1 MDRPTFPTDSKHL
14 IDESPDLKTRG
25 LDQFVK
31 SFEGFLTKNQQF
43 AKHEYYKH
51 KAEILREL
59 LKSIQK
65 LNKTMPLNDKTIK
78 MLLNSS
84 VGNTIPESSRNYED
98 SQLVL
103 REVFNTFSKRIHPLE
118 IEFSDDDGEE
128 PIKSK
133 SNFKKIRRN

>member
-1 MDRPTFPTDSKHL
+1 MDRPAFPTDAIHPN
-14 IDESPDLKTRG
+14 DEAPDLKARS

-31 SFEGFLTKNQQF
+31 SFEGFVGKSQQF

-51 KAEILREL
+51 KAEIMREM
-59 LKSIQK
+59 LKSIYK
-65 LNKTMPLNDKTIK
+65 LNKAMPLNDKTIK

-84 VGNTIPESSRNYED
+84 VGNSIPESSRNYED
-98 SQLVL
+98 SQMVL

-118 IEFSDDDGEE
+118 LEFSDNEAEE

-133 SNFKKIRRN
+133 ATFKKIRRN